1 MGDANVFNSESVL
14 PILKENWE
22 GEGGGVTTSVSRI
35 IFCALKII
43 PVEKIRIKY
52 KSLKSIIQ
60 IGH

>member
-14 PILKENWE
+14 PILKESW
-22 GEGGGVTTSVSRI
+22 EGGGTTSVSRI

>member
-22 GEGGGVTTSVSRI
+22 GGGETTSVSRI

-43 PVEKIRIKY
+43 PFEKIRIKY

>member
-1 MGDANVFNSESVL
+1 MGDANVFSSESVL

-22 GEGGGVTTSVSRI
+22 GGGGETTSVSGI